1 MAKTKKGPLSQKEKS
16 FIKKSY
22 HSKTVEE
29 LSSSLKRSTYMV
41 DKFVK
46 TLSFENESPG
56 IEETTPAAPELTTEK
71 TEPSTPKNKPPTS
84 DHLFAKNKERGV
96 TVMTE
101 AASMAA
107 DESKAA
113 RKESS
118 GEVVPRYRKFI
129 HTIKE

>member
-1 MAKTKKGPLSQKEKS
+1 MTKTKKGPLSQKEKS
-16 FIKKSY
+16 FIKKNY
-22 HSKTVEE
+22 HSKTIEE
-29 LSSSLKRSTYMV
+29 LSSSLKRSTYMI

-46 TLSFENESPG
+46 TLSFE
-56 IEETTPAAPELTTEK
+56 IEDSTTEEAAEAAPELTTEK
-71 TEPSTPKNKPPTS
+71 PTPIKPKAKPPTS

-107 DESKAA
+107 DESKAT

-118 GEVVPRYRKFI
+118 SDVVPRYRKFI